1 MHLPGPPS
9 ASVPHLLQLE
19 TLLIEILSPCIKS
32 ARLYCGVHPCRKAL
46 AMHRRSQ
53 ALKDLPGPT
62 YPFLPG
68 MMLALVC
75 RRDPHRYATEL
86 AEKYGPIFKFRL
98 LIFHVRTLSPAPE
111 TVL

>member
-1 MHLPGPPS
+1 
-9 ASVPHLLQLE
+9 
-19 TLLIEILSPCIKS
+19 
-32 ARLYCGVHPCRKAL
+32 
-46 AMHRRSQ
+46 MHRRSQ

-62 YPFLPG
+62 YPFVTG

-98 LIFHVRTLSPAPE
+98 LIFHVRSLSLAPE
-111 TVL
+111 SML